1 MHSGNTFVFHK
12 FATIGLITLRE
23 ELEDQVSVLSC
34 VLENEIEM
42 EEEEHDDFYDEYP
55 LKDENN
61 KEIAFTIVDIDND
74 GDRDI
79 ISNIEQDDCK

>member
-1 MHSGNTFVFHK
+1 MLSGNSFAFHK

-42 EEEEHDDFYDEYP
+42 EEEGEHDDLYDEYP
-55 LKDENN
+55 
-61 KEIAFTIVDIDND
+61 
-74 GDRDI
+74 RDF
-79 ISNIEQDDCK
+79 